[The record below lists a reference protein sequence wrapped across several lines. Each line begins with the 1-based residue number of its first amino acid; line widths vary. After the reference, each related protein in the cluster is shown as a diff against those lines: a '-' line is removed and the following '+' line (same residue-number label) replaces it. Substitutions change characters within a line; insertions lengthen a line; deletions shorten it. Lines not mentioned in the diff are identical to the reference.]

1 MAKNRATGMLGGGGN
16 KKTTYFYL
24 TDISRHFKSIYFSGQ
39 PFAARHTEL
48 RQRDCSFKCIHML
61 YAELIKYMNAQR
73 FMFTFNFQILP
84 DQILISETPTCG
96 FVCLVY

>member
-1 MAKNRATGMLGGGGN
+1 MTKNRSRGMLAGGGG
-16 KKTTYFYL
+16 KQTYFYL
-24 TDISRHFKSIYFSGQ
+24 TDISRHFKSIYFSGP
-39 PFAARHTEL
+39 PFAIRLTSL
-48 RQRDCSFKCIHML
+48 TQRDCSFDCIHMF

-84 DQILISETPTCG
+84 DQILISKTPTCG